1 MSLRG
6 RDSFSEYRYMKAAI
20 ERMKKADH
28 TVSDVVRGSSAEAPY
43 TEHSVRIRG
52 TDQYLS
58 LVTNAKIK
66 QYTAECRDV
75 EKIIAEAPVKMREM
89 LTMRYINGAT
99 MKEVAQAFGY
109 SSPDSAFQRIN
120 RFFNSRKIK

>member
-6 RDSFSEYRYMKAAI
+6 RDSFIEYRYMKAAI

-28 TVSDVVRGSSAEAPY
+28 TVSDVVRGSSTEAPY

>member
-6 RDSFSEYRYMKAAI
+6 RDSFAEYRYMKSAL
-20 ERMKKADH
+20 ERMKKEDH
-28 TVSDVVRGSSAEAPY
+28 TVADVVRGSSTEAPY

-75 EKIIAEAPVKMREM
+75 EKIIADAPVKMREM
-89 LTMRYINGAT
+89 LTMRYINGAS

-109 SSPDSAFQRIN
+109 SSPDSAFQQFN
-120 RFFNSRKIK
+120 RFFNRLKIK